1 MEHGAATLAQGLIAA
16 WGLVAVA
23 LVAVGIL
30 VYVAIR
36 SRTRR
41 VDLERTV
48 QAFRSLDIE
57 AFRNLVD
64 SAEEAFLRN
73 HLSPKKFRE
82 IKRQRACAALIY
94 AWEAGRAATALAKV
108 GQAARRSLDPEIV
121 ASGVQ
126 VTENAF
132 RLRLQTVRVSLRL
145 LTQVLLPGLSS
156 RSLPSYGGS
165 VRASGRNTL
174 SSGKIFIWSAQ
185 PGAFQERLMPLK
197 WSEQAR
203 FRCWFAHDVGTS
215 SSSTAKGFFKTS

>member
-1 MEHGAATLAQGLIAA
+1 MEHGTATLAQGLIAA
-16 WGLVAVA
+16 WALVAVA
-23 LVAVGIL
+23 FVAVGIL

-73 HLSPKKFRE
+73 HLSPRKFRE
-82 IKRQRACAALIY
+82 IKRQRAWAALLY

-108 GQAARRSLDPEIV
+108 GQAAQQSLDPEIA

-132 RLRLQTVRVSLRL
+132 RLRLQTARVSLHL
-145 LTQVLLPGLSS
+145 LTEVVFPGLSS
-156 RSLPSYGGS
+156 RSLPSLADQYERAAQTLFRLGRFPSEGQRL
-165 VRASGRNTL
+165 VRS
-174 SSGKIFIWSAQ
+174 KSA
-185 PGAFQERLMPLK
+185 
-197 WSEQAR
+197 
-203 FRCWFAHDVGTS
+203 
-215 SSSTAKGFFKTS
+215 

>member
-1 MEHGAATLAQGLIAA
+1 MEHGTATLAQGLIAA
-16 WGLVAVA
+16 WALVAVA

-36 SRTRR
+36 GRTRR

-73 HLSPKKFRE
+73 HLSPRKFRE
-82 IKRQRACAALIY
+82 IKRQRAWAALLY

-108 GQAARRSLDPEIV
+108 GQAAQQSLDPEIA

-132 RLRLQTVRVSLRL
+132 RLRLQTARVSLHL
-145 LTQVLLPGLSS
+145 LTEVVFPGLSS
-156 RSLPSYGGS
+156 RSLPSLADQYERAAQTLFRLGRFPSEGQRL
-165 VRASGRNTL
+165 VRS
-174 SSGKIFIWSAQ
+174 KSA
-185 PGAFQERLMPLK
+185 
-197 WSEQAR
+197 
-203 FRCWFAHDVGTS
+203 
-215 SSSTAKGFFKTS
+215 